1 MRAPGRSSAST
12 PCHSALKKTP
22 PKSKKKRPFGENGL
36 IDGPAQKMP
45 LGPDGSMELGRVKT
59 LTVGGRVT
67 GVMFVRIVDEELG
80 GEGENANDH
89 KRSFVIF

>member
-1 MRAPGRSSAST
+1 MHAGSWEIKRKHVMPHRLEEDAS
-12 PCHSALKKTP
+12 KEQ
-22 PKSKKKRPFGENGL
+22 KRPFGENGL
-36 IDGPAQKMP
+36 IPGPAQKLP
-45 LGPDGSMELGRVKT
+45 LGPDERFKT